1 MRSLARV
8 DFPQPDSPTIP
19 RVSPLR
25 SWKLTPS
32 TALTSP
38 TWRRTTT
45 PWVSGKCLTSS
56 STSSTVS
63 AAAKESALLIE
74 DLLGV
79 VARGVAAGG
88 HLAQRGP
95 LGHAQRRGVGAAW
108 LELTPRRDV
117 EQARRQALDGREL
130 LALEVDPR
138 DRLEQPLRVRVSRSG
153 VDRVDRRLLHGAP
166 GIHHDDVIG
175 DVGHHP
181 EDVGDEDEAHPALR
195 LDRKS
200 TRL

>member
-1 MRSLARV
+1 MSSLARV

-56 STSSTVS
+56 STPSTGS
-63 AAAKESALLIE
+63 AVAKESALLIE
-74 DLLGV
+74 NLVGV

-95 LGHAQRRGVGAAW
+95 LGHTRRRGVGAAW
-108 LELTPRRDV
+108 GER
-117 EQARRQALDGREL
+117 ARRRVA
-130 LALEVDPR
+130 
-138 DRLEQPLRVRVSRSG
+138 EQ
-153 VDRVDRRLLHGAP
+153 
-166 GIHHDDVIG
+166 
-175 DVGHHP
+175 
-181 EDVGDEDEAHPALR
+181 
-195 LDRKS
+195 
-200 TRL
+200 